1 MRRPCRATLVLLW
14 FALLTAV
21 SGIHASARTDLIWG
35 VNGHPFTAY
44 PGVTLE
50 QQLDYIRDLGLKSYR
65 INLREPD
72 ELADLLE
79 KAKARG
85 IALLPVFTPHFDL
98 DKETPETLYGMARDL
113 AHAFVSR
120 FKDDIRVW
128 ELGNELENYAIIKPC
143 ETQDDGKQYDC
154 AWGPAGGAGPLD
166 YHGARWAKVSAVLKG
181 LSEGTAAA
189 DPSARRAMGTA
200 GWGHIGAFTRM
211 ERDGIKWDISV
222 WHMYGEDPEWAFRQL
237 AALGRPIWVTEF
249 NHPHGSTK
257 SADEQAAGLKHTI
270 ERLRALAPHYR
281 IEAAHIYELL
291 DEPYWAPS
299 YEANMGLVTLEKDGE
314 GWKSGAPKPAFEA
327 VKAAL
332 KGAAQA
338 EVPAETGAG
347 ATVPEENRRK

>member
-1 MRRPCRATLVLLW
+1 MRRPCRATLAVLW
-14 FALLTAV
+14 FAAFV
-21 SGIHASARTDLIWG
+21 GGSGVAAPAHAEPIWG
-35 VNGHPFTAY
+35 INGHPFTAY
-44 PGVTLE
+44 PGVTVD

-65 INLREPD
+65 VNLREPD
-72 ELADLLE
+72 ELGELLD
-79 KAKARG
+79 KAKAHG
-85 IALLPVFTPHFDL
+85 ITLLPVFTPQFDL
-98 DKETPETLYGMARDL
+98 DKETPEVLYDMAYNL
-113 AHAFVSR
+113 AHGFVSR

-143 ETQDDGKQYDC
+143 EMQDDGKEYNC
-154 AWGPAGGAGPLD
+154 GWGPASGSGPLH
-166 YHGARWAKVSAVLKG
+166 YYGPRWAKVSAVLKG

-237 AALGRPIWVTEF
+237 AAFGRSIWVTEF

-257 SADEQAAGLKHTI
+257 SAEEQAAGLKRTI
-270 ERLRALAPHYR
+270 ERLRALAPLYR
-281 IEAAHIYELL
+281 VEAAHVYELL

-299 YEANMGLVTLEKDGE
+299 YEANMGLVTVEKDGD
-314 GWKSGAPKPAFEA
+314 GWKPGAAKPAYEA

-332 KGAAQA
+332 RGAAGSKGAARSEA
-338 EVPAETGAG
+338 EEGA
-347 ATVPEENRRK
+347 AAN